1 MSVSLLEVLEGA
13 GYDVLHNREDAEW
26 LLSQEDE
33 FEELYDKAE
42 EVVEREEEEEE
53 EEETR

>member
-26 LLSQEDE
+26 LLSQESDFNE
-33 FEELYDKAE
+33 LREEAQDFLD
-42 EVVEREEEEEE
+42 REEENEQEF
-53 EEETR
+53 

>member
-33 FEELYDKAE
+33 FEELCDEAE
-42 EVVEREEEEEE
+42 ELIEREEEEDEN
-53 EEETR
+53 ETD

>member
-13 GYDVLHNREDAEW
+13 GYDILHNREDAEW

-33 FEELYDKAE
+33 FEELCDEAE
-42 EVVEREEEEEE
+42 AVIEREEEEDENE
-53 EEETR
+53 ID